1 MSMTARITTLPEVE
15 SALLAARGERLRL
28 ARRRR
33 RKTAHDLAIQ
43 AGITRVTLRRAE
55 AGEPPV
61 TMATY
66 VKVLAALGLAQ
77 DLVLVARD
85 DVAGRRL
92 QDEQL
97 QHPARVKPQAAIRVA
112 DYPLPCEVFIFAW
125 PQTCRLLGFGGLR
138 PNNAQDFRGPDQ

>member
-33 RKTAHDLAIQ
+33 RKTAHDVAIQ
-43 AGITRVTLRRAE
+43 AVISRVTLRRAE
-55 AGEPPV
+55 EGEPAV

-77 DLVLVARD
+77 DLVPVARN
-85 DVAGRRL
+85 DVAGR
-92 QDEQL
+92 D
-97 QHPARVKPQAAIRVA
+97 A
-112 DYPLPCEVFIFAW
+112 
-125 PQTCRLLGFGGLR
+125 CRMSSCSALR
-138 PNNAQDFRGPDQ
+138 A